1 MVIAGRP
8 GRTRTH
14 NKRFWRPPLYHWSY
28 WPVSD
33 PLILAGLFVH
43 RMVTAPTAVLLE
55 LHTLR
60 MSALVLI
67 GCVVATL
74 AIAAGEGDESTHE

>member
-1 MVIAGRP
+1 MHSHALKDWI
-8 GRTRTH
+8 
-14 NKRFWRPPLYHWSY
+14 
-28 WPVSD
+28 
-33 PLILAGLFVH
+33 I
-43 RMVTAPTAVLLE
+43 LLE

-67 GCVVATL
+67 GGVVATL